1 MPAAALPPT
10 GDAARTDGQSGD
22 DRAGLPETADRERAA
37 EALRAAF
44 ARLAPQ
50 GSDEWNFLA
59 AFTHLGDRYGP
70 YHPGASALSD
80 ALEDQSRGGRRPG
93 RLGRLRRGGNRA
105 PRAPEGAP
113 DELEEA
119 MGHVVEAFRFLSARV
134 ATLEARL
141 AAQDRPV
148 EGAAWLVPARP
159 LGSWTGPVAAHLLA
173 STPGGDLVHADCGEG
188 DLLEALS
195 GRGAVAHGVEP
206 RGAVALRALER
217 GFAVTIA
224 ELSEHLAGRP
234 EGSLG
239 GVALSGVVDR
249 LPLHAL
255 LSLLGQCRRAL
266 CRGAPLV
273 VVAEPPAATE
283 SWEAPALDL
292 VQGRPVHEAT
302 WELLLDRAGF
312 VEVAPLDADA
322 GNDRRFALAAV
333 TPS

>member
-1 MPAAALPPT
+1 MRPET
-10 GDAARTDGQSGD
+10 VR
-22 DRAGLPETADRERAA
+22 PETAEQERAA
-37 EALRAAF
+37 DALRAAF

-80 ALEDQSRGGRRPG
+80 ALEDQRRADARRPG
-93 RLGRLRRGGNRA
+93 RLGRLRRGGDRV
-105 PRAPEGAP
+105 PGAPEGAAN
-113 DELEEA
+113 ELEQA

-134 ATLEARL
+134 ATLEGRL

-159 LGSWTGPVAAHLLA
+159 LESWAGPLAAHLLA
-173 STPGGDLVHADCGEG
+173 RTPGGDLVHADCGEG
-188 DLLEALS
+188 DFLGVLT

-224 ELSEHLAGRP
+224 EVSEYLAGRP

-239 GVALSGVVDR
+239 GIALNGVVDR

-255 LSLLGQCRRAL
+255 LSLLGQCRRTL
-266 CRGAPLV
+266 GRDAPLV
-273 VVAEPPAATE
+273 VVAERSVATG

-312 VEVAPLDADA
+312 VEVVPLDADA
-322 GNDRRFALAAV
+322 GNDRRFALAAA